1 MRMST
6 GEPSEPLSAHDPRHV
21 GPYRLLGRL
30 GQGGQ
35 GVVYLGVGPR
45 NERVAVKVL
54 KIEIRDD
61 VRAKA
66 RFVREIAAAR
76 QVAPFCTAR
85 ILAFDIEGEL
95 PFVASEFITGPTLQQ
110 RVSRRGPIS
119 GADLDRLA
127 IGTAAAIAAVH
138 GANVV
143 HCDLKPAN
151 VILGP
156 DWPRVIDFGIA
167 RAIDSTGTQTIMGS
181 PAYMSPER
189 YRNEDVGPAADIF
202 SWAATIAFAAAGRAP
217 FGHDAAFIIMHRVLD
232 KPPQL
237 SGLSAALEEM
247 VRACLHK
254 DPAARPV
261 ATEILLRLVAKSGL
275 TLEEE
280 ARRSIGE
287 LTTRVITKQSLRDI
301 HERHRAVPAQRR
313 PETPAES
320 PAEARVDAPTE
331 KERTLWL
338 SGGRGETR
346 RILTRP
352 DQTTPVPSGADL
364 TAEAPADAPPRK
376 TPAAP
381 SSRPDRVRQ
390 ASREVAGGALAI
402 LVGALAAA
410 GAYLLTWPVVAVVA
424 AGLGG
429 LVVAYGVR
437 LLIAALLPGGR

>member
-1 MRMST
+1 MST
-6 GEPSEPLSAHDPRHV
+6 GEPSEPLSARDPRHV

-35 GVVYLGVGPR
+35 GVVYLGEGPR

-76 QVAPFCTAR
+76 RVAPFCTAR
-85 ILAFDIEGEL
+85 ILAYDIEGEL
-95 PFVASEFITGPTLQQ
+95 PFVASEFITGPTLEQ

-217 FGHDAAFIIMHRVLD
+217 FGHDAAFVVMHRVLD

-237 SGLSAALEEM
+237 SGLNAALEEM
-247 VRACLHK
+247 VRSCLHK

-275 TLEEE
+275 TLEAE

-287 LTTRVITKQSLRDI
+287 LTTRVITKQSLHDI
-301 HERHRAVPAQRR
+301 HERHRAVPTQRR
-313 PETPAES
+313 DEPSAAEPPASTE
-320 PAEARVDAPTE
+320 AEH
-331 KERTLWL
+331 TLRL
-338 SGGRGETR
+338 SGGRGQTR
-346 RILTRP
+346 KILTRP
-352 DQTTPVPSGADL
+352 DRTVPVPRGADL
-364 TAEAPADAPPRK
+364 TAEAPADAAPQE
-376 TPAAP
+376 TPAAAA
-381 SSRPDRVRQ
+381 SRPDRVRR
-390 ASREVAGGALAI
+390 ASREAGGGALAV
-402 LVGALAAA
+402 LAGTLAAA
-410 GAYLLTWPVVAVVA
+410 GAHLLSWPVAAVVA
-424 AGLGG
+424 AGLSA
-429 LVVAYGVR
+429 LFVTYGVR
-437 LLIAALLPGGR
+437 LLIAARLPGGR

>member
-1 MRMST
+1 MST
-6 GEPSEPLSAHDPRHV
+6 GDPSEPLSTRDPRHV

-35 GVVYLGVGPR
+35 GVVYLGEGPR
-45 NERVAVKVL
+45 HERVAVKVL

-61 VRAKA
+61 AKAKA

-76 QVAPFCTAR
+76 KVAPFCTAR
-85 ILAFDIEGEL
+85 ILAFDIEGDL
-95 PFVASEFITGPTLQQ
+95 PYVASEFISGPTLEQ
-110 RVSRRGPIS
+110 RVNRRGPVS

-189 YRNEDVGPAADIF
+189 YRNEDIGPASDIF

-217 FGHDAAFIIMHRVLD
+217 FGHEAAFIIMHRVLD

-237 SGLSAALEEM
+237 SGLSPALEEM
-247 VRACLHK
+247 VRSCLQK
-254 DPAARPV
+254 DAAARPV

-275 TLEEE
+275 TLEAE

-301 HERHRAVPAQRR
+301 HDRQRIVPTQRR
-313 PETPAES
+313 GETPV
-320 PAEARVDAPTE
+320 EAPQDAVASTE
-331 KERTLWL
+331 EEHTLRI

-346 RILTRP
+346 KILPRP
-352 DQTTPVPSGADL
+352 DQTTPVPNGAGL
-364 TAEAPADAPPRK
+364 TAEAPAAGSPQRAPAVAGAR
-376 TPAAP
+376 
-381 SSRPDRVRQ
+381 SDRVRQ
-390 ASREVAGGALAI
+390 ASREVAGVALAV
-402 LVGALAAA
+402 LAGVLAAVGAFLLA
-410 GAYLLTWPVVAVVA
+410 WPVVAVVA
-424 AGLGG
+424 AGLSA

-437 LLIAALLPGGR
+437 LLIAARLPGSR

>member
-1 MRMST
+1 MST
-6 GEPSEPLSAHDPRHV
+6 GIPCEPLSARDPRHV

-35 GVVYLGVGPR
+35 GVVYLGEGPR
-45 NERVAVKVL
+45 HERVAVKVL
-54 KIEIRDD
+54 NIEIRDD
-61 VRAKA
+61 ARAKA

-95 PFVASEFITGPTLQQ
+95 PFVASEFITGPTLEQ

-119 GADLDRLA
+119 GANLDRLA
-127 IGTAAAIAAVH
+127 IGTAAAVAAVH

-151 VILGP
+151 VVLGP

-167 RAIDSTGTQTIMGS
+167 RAIDGTGTQTIMGS

-189 YRNEDVGPAADIF
+189 YRNEDVGPAADVF

-247 VRACLHK
+247 VRSCLDK

-275 TLEEE
+275 TLEAE

-301 HERHRAVPAQRR
+301 HERHRIVPTQRR
-313 PETPAES
+313 GETPVEARDGAI
-320 PAEARVDAPTE
+320 AEAETDH
-331 KERTLWL
+331 TLRL

-352 DQTTPVPSGADL
+352 DRTTPVPNGADL
-364 TAEAPADAPPRK
+364 TGEAPADTSPK
-376 TPAAP
+376 ETPAVAA
-381 SSRPDRVRQ
+381 SRSDRVRQ
-390 ASREVAGGALAI
+390 ASREVGSGVLAVLAG
-402 LVGALAAA
+402 VLAAA
-410 GAYLLTWPVVAVVA
+410 GAYLLAWPVVAVVT
-424 AGLGG
+424 AGSSA

-437 LLIAALLPGGR
+437 LLIAARLPGGR

>member
-1 MRMST
+1 MST

-35 GVVYLGVGPR
+35 GVVYLGEDPQH
-45 NERVAVKVL
+45 ERVAVKVL

-61 VRAKA
+61 VSAKA

-95 PFVASEFITGPTLQQ
+95 PFVASEFITGPTLEQ

-127 IGTAAAIAAVH
+127 IGTAAAIAAIH

-189 YRNEDVGPAADIF
+189 YRNEDIGPAADIF

-217 FGHDAAFIIMHRVLD
+217 FGHEAAFIIMHRVLD

-237 SGLSAALEEM
+237 SGLSPALEEM
-247 VRACLHK
+247 VRSCLHK

-275 TLEEE
+275 TLEAE

-301 HERHRAVPAQRR
+301 HERHRVVPTQRR
-313 PETPAES
+313 GETPV
-320 PAEARVDAPTE
+320 EARDSAIASTE
-331 KERTLWL
+331 EDHTLRL

-352 DQTTPVPSGADL
+352 DETTPVPHGADL
-364 TAEAPADAPPRK
+364 TTEAPADASPRK
-376 TPAAP
+376 TPAAAG
-381 SSRPDRVRQ
+381 SRSDRVRQ
-390 ASREVAGGALAI
+390 ASREVGGGALAV
-402 LVGALAAA
+402 LAGVLAAA
-410 GAYLLTWPVVAVVA
+410 GAYLLAWPVVTVVA
-424 AGLGG
+424 AGLSG

-437 LLIAALLPGGR
+437 LLIAARLPGGR